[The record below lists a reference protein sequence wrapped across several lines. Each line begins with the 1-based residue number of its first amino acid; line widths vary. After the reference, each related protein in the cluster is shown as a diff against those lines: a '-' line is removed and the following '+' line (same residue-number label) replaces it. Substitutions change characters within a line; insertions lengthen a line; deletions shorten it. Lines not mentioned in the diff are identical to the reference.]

1 MLQNWQYCKENPVSR
16 QKLFIEKLYNTGISL
31 NLAKKIYTSWSFFS
45 IPIRFDKTNIKQF
58 GVSGKKGQYNYRKTG
73 GNVLFTTIP
82 AFFTTSIAILSIIIF
97 AFYTTFAIFPSKI
110 DYFSNTP
117 CNNQQ
122 YTNIYISVLSTLPK
136 ATSNNKIL
144 SSKADKSTF
153 YIMLKIVFA

>member
-1 MLQNWQYCKENPVSR
+1 MQNWQYCKKNPVSR
-16 QKLFIEKLYNTGISL
+16 QKLFDEKLYNTRICF

-58 GVSGKKGQYNYRKTG
+58 GVSGKKGQYNYRKAG
-73 GNVLFTTIP
+73 SNVLFTTMP
-82 AFFTTSIAILSIIIF
+82 AFFTTFITILSIIIL
-97 AFYTTFAIFPSKI
+97 AFPTTSAISPFKI

-122 YTNIYISVLSTLPK
+122 YANIHIFVLSTLPK
-136 ATSNNKIL
+136 PIFNNKIL

-153 YIMLKIVFA
+153 YMMLKIVFA